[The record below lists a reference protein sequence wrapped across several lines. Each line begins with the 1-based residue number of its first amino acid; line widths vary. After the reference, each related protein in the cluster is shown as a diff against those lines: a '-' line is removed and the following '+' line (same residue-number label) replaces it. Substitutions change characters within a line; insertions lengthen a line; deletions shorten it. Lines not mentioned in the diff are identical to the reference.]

1 MAPPYS
7 NQLLLQREA
16 QQQLH
21 ETIESIWHIVRASRQ
36 TIDDAREAIARADT
50 VLARRL
56 SQGSKD
62 FLGARDGNHHRQLK
76 H

>member
-7 NQLLLQREA
+7 NHLLLQRQA

-62 FLGARDGNHHRQLK
+62 FLGARDW
-76 H
+76 

>member
-7 NQLLLQREA
+7 NHLLLQREA
-16 QQQLH
+16 QQQLRD
-21 ETIESIWHIVRASRQ
+21 TIESIWNIVRASRQ
-36 TIDDAREAIARADT
+36 TMDDAREAIARADT

-56 SQGSKD
+56 SEGSKD
-62 FLGARDGNHHRQLK
+62 FLGAPDRNHRGQLK